1 MAELFDEEVTE
12 TKGFDESSINT
23 VSTHHTTETME
34 ARQFMH
40 LLQLNDDLAFQTIK
54 TCHRTVSMKAR
65 QSMHPLQI
73 NDELAFKT
81 IKTVKL
87 NFLTNEAKAPIPRCQ
102 ALPDRAFSKLTGR
115 SISERS

>member
-40 LLQLNDDLAFQTIK
+40 PLQLNDELAFQTIK
-54 TCHRTVSMKAR
+54 TSVSLCFPTTERKKNMEKESKNDM
-65 QSMHPLQI
+65 QSIYHI
-73 NDELAFKT
+73 YTA
-81 IKTVKL
+81 I
-87 NFLTNEAKAPIPRCQ
+87 
-102 ALPDRAFSKLTGR
+102 ALPTTK
-115 SISERS
+115 